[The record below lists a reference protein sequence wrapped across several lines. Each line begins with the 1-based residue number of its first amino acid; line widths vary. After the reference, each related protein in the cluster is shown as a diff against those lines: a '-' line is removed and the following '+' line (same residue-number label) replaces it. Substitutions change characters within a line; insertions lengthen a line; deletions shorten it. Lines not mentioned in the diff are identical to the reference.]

1 MRRKRQAE
9 RHLIIG
15 ENEASMTIEI
25 TPDVAHLLGHYVYAY
40 IDPRNNSIFYIGK
53 GVGDRATYHLYDT
66 DESRKVA
73 RIRAIRS
80 AGLEPRIDIIAY
92 GLRDEL
98 EALRVEAALIEAIG
112 IENLTNVVHGWG
124 ATEFPRRCLEV
135 IIAEKTALPADIQHP
150 SLLIR
155 INRMFDYDM
164 DEQALYEYTRGVWV
178 IGEERRRYA
187 KLAMAVY
194 AGIIRQ
200 VYEIESWHRAGSTP
214 YNIRSQ
220 AELAEDAAKRWEFIG
235 HVADASICDRYVG
248 HSVEHY
254 LKRGQQNPIV
264 GVKL

>member
-1 MRRKRQAE
+1 
-9 RHLIIG
+9 
-15 ENEASMTIEI
+15 MTIEI
-25 TPDVAHLLGHYVYAY
+25 TPDVAHLLGQYVYAY
-40 IDPRNNSIFYIGK
+40 IDPRDNSIFYIGK

-66 DESRKVA
+66 DESRKVE

-92 GLRDEL
+92 GLRDDL

-112 IENLTNVVHGWG
+112 IENLTNVVHGLG
-124 ATEFPRRCLEV
+124 ATKFPRRSLQEIIWESRREPAV
-135 IIAEKTALPADIQHP
+135 IEHP

-155 INRMFDYDM
+155 INRRFDYGM
-164 DEQALYEYTRGVWV
+164 DEQALYESTRGVWV
-178 IGEERRRYA
+178 IGEEGRRHA

-214 YNIRSQ
+214 YITRSQ
-220 AELAEDAAKRWEFIG
+220 AELAEDAAARWEFVG
-235 HVADASICDRYVG
+235 HVADASLRDGYVG
-248 HSVEHY
+248 RSVEHY
-254 LKRGQQNPIV
+254 LKRGQQSPVV